1 MILVVD
7 MNYKKNSL
15 GYYEFVL
22 SIVSV
27 AKELDECVVKHY
39 TELRIEDTRECDGII
54 LSGTPLK
61 DNGTLSQ
68 PEKFEWI
75 KTCGK
80 PILGICAGMQTIGLV
95 FGLRLKHCL
104 GIGMTQI
111 TTVKTNP
118 LFSSEFKAYALHNF
132 SVYPSGEFEV
142 LAESTQCIQAIK
154 HRQRDVFGVLVH
166 PEVRNKEIMQRFIH
180 TIAFTEEY
188 NTNTNQ
194 N

>member
-1 MILVVD
+1 MILVID

-15 GYYEFVL
+15 GFYEFVL
-22 SIVSV
+22 PIVSI

-95 FGLRLKHCL
+95 FGLRRKGTP
-104 GIGMTQI
+104 GIGI
-111 TTVKTNP
+111 TSNP
-118 LFSSEFKAYALHNF
+118 APNSPPL
-132 SVYPSGEFEV
+132 
-142 LAESTQCIQAIK
+142 
-154 HRQRDVFGVLVH
+154 
-166 PEVRNKEIMQRFIH
+166 
-180 TIAFTEEY
+180 
-188 NTNTNQ
+188 
-194 N
+194 